1 MELQEERV
9 VVAGNEDRFS
19 QTGLFPASL
28 YNITVFA
35 ATAAGY
41 GSLRSDIA
49 STSESGKKWFRK
61 SSNYIFNYILSKTK
75 LIRCPG
81 FVYVFFGKIRTKKR
95 N

>member
-1 MELQEERV
+1 M
-9 VVAGNEDRFS
+9 AGNEDRFS

-49 STSESGKKWFRK
+49 STSESGKKCFRK
-61 SSNYIFNYILSKTK
+61 S
-75 LIRCPG
+75 
-81 FVYVFFGKIRTKKR
+81 
-95 N
+95 